1 MTASKPVSESPERSE
16 RRARVPDVHRVPA
29 HLARRFHQI
38 CLGMLS
44 EVTQPEDLSPIEY
57 AVLGSLDD
65 SPGIDQRTLAE
76 RIGVDV
82 VSAHQLIGR
91 LEARE
96 LVLQR
101 IAPDD
106 RHARALS
113 LTARGARLRR
123 RLRPQIAKAHDRI
136 MAPLSA
142 RESSAFV
149 EMLGRIVE
157 ANEAYARPG
166 NGRRRPR
173 RVAAD
178 AVP

>member
-1 MTASKPVSESPERSE
+1 MAGSKTISGSPQRSE

-57 AVLGSLDD
+57 AVLASLDD

-82 VSAHQLIGR
+82 VSAHQLIGK

-96 LVLQR
+96 LALQR

-106 RHARALS
+106 RRARALS
-113 LTARGARLRR
+113 LTARGTRLRR
-123 RLRPQIAKAHDRI
+123 RLRPHIAQAHARI
-136 MAPLSA
+136 MAPLSE
-142 RESSAFV
+142 RERSAFV

-157 ANEAYARPG
+157 ANDVYARPG

-173 RVAAD
+173 KAVAE
-178 AVP
+178 VP